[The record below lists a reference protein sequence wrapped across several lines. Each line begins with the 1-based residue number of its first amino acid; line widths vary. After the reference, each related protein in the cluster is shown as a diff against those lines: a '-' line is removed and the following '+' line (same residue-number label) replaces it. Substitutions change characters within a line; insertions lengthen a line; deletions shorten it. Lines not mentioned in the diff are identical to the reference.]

1 MPRKPY
7 PTDVSD
13 EEWSFAAP
21 YLVLMTQ
28 DAPQREHSLRE
39 VFNALRWQKE
49 RDNQQAMQDARN
61 AADDAYRE
69 TERSVEDLS
78 RRLTDLGDELAVK
91 QQELVR
97 LRGRAASVEAQ
108 ETSRREQ
115 MTELRRP
122 TGLPPPDAFGVM

>member
-39 VFNALRWQKE
+39 VFNALRWIVRAGSPWRLLPIHALQRLKSF
-49 RDNQQAMQDARN
+49 RCSQTLMSAQAK
-61 AADDAYRE
+61 YPCSFI
-69 TERSVEDLS
+69 SVMPECLQRCDI
-78 RRLTDLGDELAVK
+78 
-91 QQELVR
+91 
-97 LRGRAASVEAQ
+97 
-108 ETSRREQ
+108 
-115 MTELRRP
+115 
-122 TGLPPPDAFGVM
+122 